1 MHLRIDRTS
10 VTCLAVPGCVSTA
23 TAVAIRLVLPGAVPA
38 LTLAA
43 LSGLLTLGAL
53 LALAYA
59 EHRAEIL
66 RAGAESY
73 ALRKVTD
80 AAVCGLTDTAG
91 RRRDAR
97 AYAAELGLSGL
108 FDPARDAQGVSER

>member
-1 MHLRIDRTS
+1 MDLRTDRKHQYS
-10 VTCLAVPGCVSTA
+10 PVAYLAVPGCVSTA
-23 TAVAIRLVLPGAVPA
+23 TALAVRMVLPGAAPA
-38 LTLAA
+38 LVLAA

-53 LALAYA
+53 LALSYA

-73 ALRKVTD
+73 ALRRVTD
-80 AAVCGLTDTAG
+80 AAIGLTDTAA

-97 AYAAELGLSGL
+97 AYAVELGLGGL
-108 FDPARDAQGVSER
+108 FDPAKVSER

>member
-1 MHLRIDRTS
+1 MS
-10 VTCLAVPGCVSTA
+10 VPESRRLVAFLAVPGCVSTA
-23 TAVAIRLVLPGAVPA
+23 TALSVRLVLPGTAPA
-38 LTLAA
+38 LALAA

-53 LALAYA
+53 LTLSYA

-80 AAVCGLTDTAG
+80 AALCGLTDSAG

-108 FDPARDAQGVSER
+108 FGQDRVT

>member
-1 MHLRIDRTS
+1 MDLRTDRKRRPIA
-10 VTCLAVPGCVSTA
+10 CLAVPGCVSTA
-23 TAVAIRLVLPGAVPA
+23 TAVAVRLVLPDAGPA
-38 LTLAA
+38 LVLAA

-80 AAVCGLTDTAG
+80 AAVCGRTDTVG

-108 FDPARDAQGVSER
+108 FELAGRR